1 MTCSNSVFGF
11 DLSVALLF
19 LISFSSHSF
28 MIASVESLCV
38 QFTPAFVSPA
48 NILSPSHSKSA
59 RERHSAET
67 PPWAVRE
74 GLHSCLLSCSLQ
86 LLPNAPFLYLTLLFG
101 EQQWRHHTHSFP
113 MLPPPSPLWLPGQFS
128 ERGGGRVRCLMPTAH
143 EDNGPLDLFTSCGKR
158 RPSSDAEI
166 LSCHWLG
173 VKGPCVALD
182 RGGGEP

>member
-1 MTCSNSVFGF
+1 
-11 DLSVALLF
+11 
-19 LISFSSHSF
+19 
-28 MIASVESLCV
+28 MITSVESLCV

-48 NILSPSHSKSA
+48 NILSPSRSKSA
-59 RERHSAET
+59 RERHSTET

-74 GLHSCLLSCSLQ
+74 GLHSYLLSCSLQ

-113 MLPPPSPLWLPGQFS
+113 ILPPLFDCQDSFL
-128 ERGGGRVRCLMPTAH
+128 RGGRVRCLMPTAH

-166 LSCHWLG
+166 LSCHWLR

-182 RGGGEP
+182 RGRGSHNIPKLICLTHIACHPCLPIPSQTS